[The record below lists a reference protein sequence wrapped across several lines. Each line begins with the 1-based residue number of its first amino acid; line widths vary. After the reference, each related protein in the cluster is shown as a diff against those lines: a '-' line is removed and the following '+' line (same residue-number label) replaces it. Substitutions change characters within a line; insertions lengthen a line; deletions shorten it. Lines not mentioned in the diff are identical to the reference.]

1 MKPTMLRLAVMV
13 PACFLFN
20 VAAQNASDIP
30 AQAARGEEL
39 FFQSAKPSACG
50 MCHSLGGKGTAV
62 GPDLMRWGRVAPRA
76 TAMAITSTITVDVVW
91 VEPKAGD
98 AFPAMKVSEEG
109 GNTQFYDL
117 GKMPPALLKLAAEEV
132 RAVKP
137 NATWKHPPSQAKHTP
152 EQIADIIAFIRW
164 AGAKDTKGVKPE
176 DVQ

>member
-1 MKPTMLRLAVMV
+1 MKSTMMWLAVMA
-13 PACFLFN
+13 PGCFLFTFP
-20 VAAQNASDIP
+20 AQNASDTP

-62 GPDLMRWGRVAPRA
+62 GPDLMRWGSVAPRA
-76 TAMAITSTITVDVVW
+76 TAMAIASTITVDVVW
-91 VEPKAGD
+91 VEPKAGA

-117 GKMPPALLKLAAEEV
+117 GKTPPALLKLAAGQV

-137 NATWKHPPSQAKHTP
+137 NVTWKHPPSEVKHTS
-152 EQIADIIAFIRW
+152 EQMSDIIAFIRW
-164 AGAKDTKGVKPE
+164 AGAKDPKGVKPE

>member
-1 MKPTMLRLAVMV
+1 MKPIVLRLAVMV
-13 PACFLFN
+13 PWCFLPN
-20 VAAQNASDIP
+20 VAAQSVSNTP
-30 AQAARGEEL
+30 AQAVRGEEL
-39 FFQSAKPSACG
+39 FFQSAKPWACG
-50 MCHSLGGKGTAV
+50 TCHSLGGKGTAV
-62 GPDLMRWGRVAPRA
+62 GPDLMRWGRLNPRA

-91 VEPKAGD
+91 VEPKAGA
-98 AFPAMKVSEEG
+98 AFPAFKVSEEG

-117 GKMPPALLKLAAEEV
+117 GKEPPALLKLGAAEV

-152 EQIADIIAFIRW
+152 EQIADMIAFIRW

>member
-1 MKPTMLRLAVMV
+1 MKSTMVWLAVMV
-13 PACFLFN
+13 PGCFLFTFP
-20 VAAQNASDIP
+20 AQNASDTP

-39 FFQSAKPSACG
+39 FFQTAKPSACG
-50 MCHSLGGKGTAV
+50 MCHSLGGKGTLV
-62 GPDLMRWGRVAPRA
+62 GPDLMRWGSVAPRA

-91 VEPKAGD
+91 VEPKAGA

-117 GKMPPALLKLAAEEV
+117 GKMPPALLKLAAAEV

-137 NATWKHPPSQAKHTP
+137 NVTWKHPPSEVKYTP
-152 EQIADIIAFIRW
+152 EQMADIIAFIRW
-164 AGAKDTKGVKPE
+164 AGAKDPKGVKPE